1 MPSRL
6 CGLLRSEL
14 RFSCFCGKALCQL
27 NYPPVPSFT
36 FFKVDMRRVKD
47 ACLSCTVSHGA
58 AVMQRLRES
67 LIAGMLEL
75 VELVGWP

>member
-1 MPSRL
+1 M
-6 CGLLRSEL
+6 LLWQSTL
-14 RFSCFCGKALCQL
+14 SVKLSPCTQL
-27 NYPPVPSFT
+27 YI
-36 FFKVDMRRVKD
+36 FKVGMRRVKD

-67 LIAGMLEL
+67 LIAGMLGL